1 MELTI
6 PLHNPS
12 FKRCPDLPSPL
23 SDGARTLIRVISAAL
38 MLQTTHHAL
47 GQTIN
52 STFMLPEDTVKERA
66 VAFRGKT
73 FSVFVSFG

>member
-1 MELTI
+1 M
-6 PLHNPS
+6 PLRN
-12 FKRCPDLPSPL
+12 KRCPDLPSPF
-23 SDGARTLIRVISAAL
+23 SDGAHTLIRVVSAAL

-52 STFMLPEDTVKERA
+52 STFMLPEDTA
-66 VAFRGKT
+66 AFRGKT